1 MFKHMLNLRG
11 DTLIRISFGRQNLTG
26 WEKKRYAET
35 LSRIILRTIQFNRV
49 VKDNGNFVDVEL
61 RIKFR

>member
-1 MFKHMLNLRG
+1 
-11 DTLIRISFGRQNLTG
+11 LIRISFGRQNLTG

-35 LSRIILRTIQFNRV
+35 LSRIILRTIQFNRT

>member
-1 MFKHMLNLRG
+1 MLNLRG

-35 LSRIILRTIQFNRV
+35 LSRIILRTIQFNRT